1 MKIRSMKNKSI
12 KKSNKSLLKT
22 KISKKVKRK
31 LSQRNPSQHKPSQRK
46 LSQHKP
52 SQRKLSQRKPSKKVQ
67 RKTQRMY
74 LKKGGGCCCG
84 KNNFSTGAPYN
95 PNEWGT
101 PYNRIQTY
109 YPFNNE
115 VINPPMP
122 ANQTGGSIS
131 GIKNIARGIVEN
143 AKSGWNTFNGVQ
155 SPYSS
160 YVSPVI
166 QPALE
171 YENNNYFN
179 QSIPVPV
186 DIKMIHDGVGSMV

>member
-12 KKSNKSLLKT
+12 KKTNKSLLKT
-22 KISKKVKRK
+22 KKSKKVKRK
-31 LSQRNPSQHKPSQRK
+31 PSQRK
-46 LSQHKP
+46 P
-52 SQRKLSQRKPSKKVQ
+52 SQRKPSKKVQ